1 MEYLVLARKWRPQI
15 FEDVI
20 GQEHVVRT
28 LKNAI
33 SQGRTA
39 HAYIFS
45 GPRGVGKTTI
55 ARILSKS
62 INCETGPTEAPC
74 NQCANCVEITEGISM
89 DVREIDGAS
98 NRGIDE
104 IRELRENAKFSPA
117 SSRYK
122 IYIIDEVHMLTKEA
136 FNALLK
142 IIEEPPPHVLFI
154 FATTELHKIP
164 ATILSRCQRHDFRR
178 VSVRQL
184 ADHLKR
190 IAVSEN
196 VAVSDRA
203 LLWIAEAGEGSV
215 RDSQSIFDQAI
226 SYAGASIGDEAI
238 EDLLGLSDRRL
249 AYHIS
254 EAVLARDART
264 CIKIVGEAYYA
275 GIDMGQFF
283 SILLVHFRNLLM
295 AKISGGDPSIIDLPD
310 SETRQLIDQVK
321 EISKET
327 LQRLLNIM
335 LSEEEE
341 ARRSFNPRLN
351 LEYVLVKMAGIEPL
365 IPIDEV
371 LSRIENIESRFD
383 GEIDPVPLRTSEEQ
397 GKGRRGLKEENGGSW
412 EQFKETVKKTRFPL
426 WSKIEPGIFMG
437 MEKDVLRIGLPENC
451 IFLISGADKETLLEL
466 AREFF
471 KPKQIGS
478 LELQGS
484 AANTAESGNSHSLQA
499 RHKNDVRRE
508 ALNHPA
514 VQKAINLFEGAEVR
528 EVIPKNEKK

>member
-33 SQGRTA
+33 RQSRTA

-55 ARILSKS
+55 ARILSKAL
-62 INCETGPTEAPC
+62 NCETGPTEAPC
-74 NQCANCVEITEGISM
+74 NRCANCVEITEGISM

-104 IRELRENAKFSPA
+104 IRELRENAKFLPV

-122 IYIIDEVHMLTKEA
+122 IYIIDEVHMLTTPA

-154 FATTELHKIP
+154 FATTELHRIP
-164 ATILSRCQRHDFRR
+164 GTILSRCQRHDFRR
-178 VSVRQL
+178 ISLRQL
-184 ADHLKR
+184 ADHLKK

-196 VAVSDRA
+196 IAVSDRA

-226 SYAGASIGDEAI
+226 SYAGASIEDEAI

-249 AYHIS
+249 AFHIS
-254 EAVLARDART
+254 EAVLARNARA
-264 CIKIVGEAYYA
+264 CIKIVDEAYYA
-275 GIDMGQFF
+275 GIDMRQFF

-295 AKISGGDPSIIDLPD
+295 AKISDGDPSIIDLPD
-310 SETRQLIDQVK
+310 SEVGHLIDQVK

-327 LQRLLNIM
+327 LQRLLDIL

-341 ARRSFNPRLN
+341 TRRSFNPRLN
-351 LEYVLVKMAGIEPL
+351 IEYVLVKMAGIEPL

-383 GEIDPVPLRTSEEQ
+383 GEIEPVPYRTSEAQ
-397 GKGRRGLKEENGGSW
+397 GKSRAGLKEGNGGSW

-437 MEKDVLRIGLPENC
+437 VEKGILRISLPENC
-451 IFLISGADKETLLEL
+451 IFLISGADKETLLEQ
-466 AREFF
+466 ARAFF
-471 KPKQIGS
+471 KPQQIGS
-478 LELQGS
+478 IELLVS
-484 AANTAESGNSHSLQA
+484 AANKTESGNSSAANA
-499 RHKNDVRRE
+499 RNNNDIRRE

-514 VQKAINLFEGAEVR
+514 VQKVINLFEGAEVR
-528 EVIPKNEKK
+528 EVIPKNEEK